1 MFIPPTA
8 IIPTEKLTAYLLVL
22 RPKNDK
28 SQFLVRAGFS
38 ALNPTAL
45 DHAIRTLI
53 AENEAVQDRQDEY
66 GTFYRV
72 VGELRGP
79 HGILWVVTVW
89 LLRTA
94 DDHYQFIT
102 LKPARSAERGRDD
115 D

>member
-53 AENEAVQDRQDEY
+53 AENEGRI
-66 GTFYRV
+66 G
-72 VGELRGP
+72 
-79 HGILWVVTVW
+79 
-89 LLRTA
+89 
-94 DDHYQFIT
+94 
-102 LKPARSAERGRDD
+102 KMNMARSTALSANYAGRMVYYG
-115 D
+115 